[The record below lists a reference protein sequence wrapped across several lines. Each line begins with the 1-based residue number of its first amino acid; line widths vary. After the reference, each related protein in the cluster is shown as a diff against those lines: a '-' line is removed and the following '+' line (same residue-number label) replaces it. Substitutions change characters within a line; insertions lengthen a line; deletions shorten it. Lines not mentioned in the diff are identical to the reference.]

1 MFVRRYC
8 SMPVMSPARRSVLS
22 RAQRPTWLS
31 YPSAATTHFASIV
44 ISSSRRFARIPRT
57 EPSSLTTAVAVV
69 LSQMSAPAFAASFAT
84 ALSKAS
90 RSRTI
95 PTSLPAWASSIV
107 SSVPFGEKI
116 FAPLT
121 SRPTH
126 LWSNGNFVS
135 STKCRASP
143 SPQRTGE
150 PISCRFS
157 IRRVRQPPIA
167 AYRAV
172 IEPDGPAPT
181 TTTSYWYEVI
191 CSQTF
196 HRHALYQTNPRR
208 KSSPAS
214 FSLHRVELVAAR
226 IVDRADRADLHA
238 HAALGAVLVERQV
251 DLVQEDRVRRA
262 CANAGSAVHAEH
274 VVDRHDAVVADRGTD
289 RDNLLRHAGPATPRS
304 APRTSS
310 RFPRGSWV
318 PCCMRRT
325 G

>member
-8 SMPVMSPARRSVLS
+8 SVPVMSPARRSVLNP
-22 RAQRPTWLS
+22 AQRPTWLS
-31 YPSAATTHFASIV
+31 YPSAATTHFASMF

-57 EPSSLTTAVAVV
+57 QPSSLVTAVAVV
-69 LSQMSAPAFAASFAT
+69 LSQMSAPSFAASFAT

-126 LWSNGNFVS
+126 LRSKGSLVS
-135 STKCRASP
+135 STKCRARP
-143 SPQRTGE
+143 SPHRTGE
-150 PISCRFS
+150 PISCLFS
-157 IRRVRQPPIA
+157 IKRVRQPPIA

-196 HRHALYQTNPRR
+196 HRHALYQINPRR
-208 KSSPAS
+208 KNSPAS
-214 FSLHRVELVAAR
+214 FSFHRVEFVPAR
-226 IVDRADRADLHA
+226 IVDRADRAHLDA
-238 HAALGAVLVERQV
+238 HAALRAVLVEGQV

-262 CANAGSAVHAEH
+262 RADAGSAVHAEH
-274 VVDRHDAVVADRGTD
+274 VVDRHDAVVADRGAD
-289 RDNLLRHAGPATPRS
+289 RYDLLRHGGHATPRS

-310 RFPRGSWV
+310 RFPRGSSA
-318 PCCMRRT
+318 PCCTRRT